1 MLVFCYGVEREAGLG
16 RKSGSYKFEKR
27 QKELKKQKKK
37 REKLERRQNKDF
49 EDEPQ
54 PTLDGDALTGE
65 PGEAEVDAE
74 ADAEAEPEQ
83 TPEP

>member
-1 MLVFCYGVEREAGLG
+1 MLCYGEEREAGLG

-37 REKLERRQNKDF
+37 KEKLERRQNKDGEF

-54 PTLDGDALTGE
+54 PNLDGEALPGE
-65 PGEAEVDAE
+65 PGD
-74 ADAEAEPEQ
+74 AEPE
-83 TPEP
+83 PEKDPET